1 MKLAS
6 TVETRN
12 LAGAAGAWI
21 VRHRRRLAPAVC
33 VAAAVTAIAV
43 FWIGPRLLQEAWLG
57 RARAAHSTWV
67 ETDRIPGGRVL
78 DAKGFLAGLRRLGP
92 SPHLPDLT
100 ANGLV
105 IQRVSSLPPVDDRPG
120 AIHAGYAEPTGCR
133 LSLWITPTDE
143 AGGGPLR
150 DHFGGDAFSWSAGG
164 LRYVLV
170 RSGMRHERF
179 HLLAKTARDTTVTRK
194 APDGAR
200 QFALAIAAM
209 TGRPCED

>member
-21 VRHRRRLAPAVC
+21 VGHRRRLAPAVC

-100 ANGLV
+100 ATGL
-105 IQRVSSLPPVDDRPG
+105 SSNRSAPCHRSMTGPVPSMPGMPSRPG
-120 AIHAGYAEPTGCR
+120 AA
-133 LSLWITPTDE
+133 
-143 AGGGPLR
+143 
-150 DHFGGDAFSWSAGG
+150 
-164 LRYVLV
+164 
-170 RSGMRHERF
+170 
-179 HLLAKTARDTTVTRK
+179 
-194 APDGAR
+194 
-200 QFALAIAAM
+200 
-209 TGRPCED
+209 